1 MLYIATYEY
10 TMLNPQS
17 GSIDNVQTNRLVWAD
32 NDKELA
38 EGVNKFFEAAK
49 ITAKLIKIQA
59 FNKNGNE
66 T

>member
-17 GSIDNVQTNRLVWAD
+17 GSIDDIQTNRLVAAD

-38 EGVNKFFEAAK
+38 EGVNKFFETAK
-49 ITAKLIKIQA
+49 ITAKLIKIQG
-59 FNKNGNE
+59 FNNE
-66 T
+66 HKD